1 LLLMGQA
8 GFLDHRETVIGIDR
22 FARDVDPRLRELA

>member
-1 LLLMGQA
+1 MGQA
-8 GFLDHRETVIGIDR
+8 GFLDHRQTVSGIDR